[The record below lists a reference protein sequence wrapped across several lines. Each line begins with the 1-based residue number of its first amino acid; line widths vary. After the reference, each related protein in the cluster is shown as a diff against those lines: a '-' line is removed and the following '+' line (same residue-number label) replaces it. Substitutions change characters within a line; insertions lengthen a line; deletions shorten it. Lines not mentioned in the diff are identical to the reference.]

1 MWGKVKFSHLCVI
14 LFTKGGGLHPGESAS
29 RGFASGQSASGGS
42 VSRGVCLPEG
52 GLHPGGLGR
61 PPRIHG
67 ILQVGL
73 HPGGGGWADPRDTC
87 YTTGYGQ
94 QVGGMY
100 PTKMHSCS

>member
-14 LFTKGGGLHPGESAS
+14 LFTKGEGLHRGEFAS

-42 VSRGVCLPEG
+42 ESRGVCLQEG

-73 HPGGGGWADPRDTC
+73 HPGGGLGRPSGYMLYYRIWSTSGW
-87 YTTGYGQ
+87 YVSY
-94 QVGGMY
+94 
-100 PTKMHSCS
+100 